1 MVNIVIVE
9 KTGSCVDKHV
19 NYLKLDDL
27 YKKCNFRKSSDF
39 EKIHTFKVKDHYVHV
54 YGKVSG
60 KANQENKF
68 EFPPPIDT
76 KLFFGNMAL
85 VKTNEETIEDTNMTD
100 YSAGEWNA
108 DYETLM
114 GGFEDIG
121 SESSSESDELD
132 NYSKEEKTKEGYL
145 KDGFVVQDVN
155 DSSADSDDELEE
167 SYQDSGNDEDNQ
179 YGSSYDSHDEGDD
192 EDDDQDSE
200 LSEEDYDTE

>member
-9 KTGSCVDKHV
+9 KSGNCLDKHV

-27 YKKCNFRKSSDF
+27 YKKCNFRKNSDF
-39 EKIHTFKVKDHYVHV
+39 NKIHTFKVKDHYVHV
-54 YGKVSG
+54 YGKSTG

-85 VKTNEETIEDTNMTD
+85 VKTNEEIIEDTNMTD
-100 YSAGEWNA
+100 YGVDEWNA

-121 SESSSESDELD
+121 SESSSETDELD
-132 NYSKEEKTKEGYL
+132 DYPEEQKTKEGYL
-145 KDGFVVQDVN
+145 KDGFVVQDVEEN
-155 DSSADSDDELEE
+155 TTDSDYEEQEE
-167 SYQDSGNDEDNQ
+167 SYEDSGDDN
-179 YGSSYDSHDEGDD
+179 YNSSYE
-192 EDDDQDSE
+192 EEEEQDSE
-200 LSEEDYDTE
+200 LSEEEYDTE